1 MAARLRPM
9 GERFVRFWLVLAV
22 LATALTLERVNALM
36 ASASVFPGISVLGI
50 FEVLVPAEAAVLFFA
65 RWRDLRKG
73 TRRGWG
79 WLLLAAFA
87 SFITLLLVGAAT
99 LASRP
104 GGLAPSGLAIVLVGV
119 AITAF
124 AAWRSGRAGKSVD
137 PGLAADTRRS

>member
-1 MAARLRPM
+1 MV
-9 GERFVRFWLVLAV
+9 VRIWLVLAV
-22 LATALTLERVNALM
+22 LATALTLERVNALL

-65 RWRDLRKG
+65 RWRDLRMG
-73 TRRGWG
+73 TRRRWG

-87 SFITLLLVGAAT
+87 SFITLLLLGTAT

-104 GGLAPSGLAIVLVGV
+104 GGLAPSGLAIVLAGV

-124 AAWRSGRAGKSVD
+124 SGWRSGRARKPAETGTS
-137 PGLAADTRRS
+137 PRPA